1 MIFIY
6 LCKQNKSYNNM
17 ENKVKQNIDLPENAF
32 RELKDDE
39 EYEPIM
45 SPNKTY
51 REVSPW
57 SITWGIFMAVLFSA
71 AAAYLGLKVG
81 QVFEA
86 AIPIAIIAIGLSS
99 ATKRKNALG
108 ENVIIQSI
116 GACSGAVVAGG
127 IFVMPAIYMLDL
139 QADFLKIFIAAAL
152 GGVLGILFLIPFRK
166 YFVKDQ
172 HGKYPF
178 PEATATTQVLVSGE
192 KGGSQAKPLLLAG
205 LVGGLYDFIVAT
217 FGFWNENVTSRMIG
231 FGETIAEKAKLVFK
245 VNTGAAVL
253 GLGYIIGL
261 KYAFIICLGSL
272 AVWWLIVPGMALL
285 FPDTVLNQW
294 DPTITTAVGQMAPE
308 VIFKSYARSIGIGG
322 IAMSGI
328 IGIVKSWGIIKSA
341 VGLAAKEMKGKGGNQ
356 SEVLRTQ
363 RDISFKIIAFGSIAT
378 LIITF
383 LFFYF
388 GVMNFN
394 LLHAVVGIILVTIIA
409 FLFTTVAANA
419 IAIVG
424 SNPVSGM
431 TLMTLILASVVM
443 VAVGLKGNAGMLAA
457 LLMGGVVCT
466 ALSMAGSFITDL
478 KIGYWLGTTPKKQET
493 WKFLGTIIS
502 AATVAGV
509 MIVLDKTYGFN
520 SGKLAAPQAN
530 AMAAVIKPL
539 MSGQGAPW
547 ILYAIGAVIALVLDR
562 CKVPALA
569 FALGMFI
576 PLELNIPLLVGGAI
590 NWYVTTRSKS
600 ETINKAR
607 GEKGT
612 LIASGFI
619 AGGALMG
626 VVSALLKFG
635 GIEFQYGTWWEN
647 HLSELLSLIA
657 YIALILYFIAATKLS
672 KKELE

>member
-1 MIFIY
+1 
-6 LCKQNKSYNNM
+6 
-17 ENKVKQNIDLPENAF
+17 
-32 RELKDDE
+32 
-39 EYEPIM
+39 
-45 SPNKTY
+45 
-51 REVSPW
+51 
-57 SITWGIFMAVLFSA
+57 
-71 AAAYLGLKVG
+71 
-81 QVFEA
+81 
-86 AIPIAIIAIGLSS
+86 
-99 ATKRKNALG
+99 
-108 ENVIIQSI
+108 
-116 GACSGAVVAGG
+116 
-127 IFVMPAIYMLDL
+127 
-139 QADFLKIFIAAAL
+139 
-152 GGVLGILFLIPFRK
+152 
-166 YFVKDQ
+166 
-172 HGKYPF
+172 
-178 PEATATTQVLVSGE
+178 
-192 KGGSQAKPLLLAG
+192 
-205 LVGGLYDFIVAT
+205 
-217 FGFWNENVTSRMIG
+217 
-231 FGETIAEKAKLVFK
+231 
-245 VNTGAAVL
+245 
-253 GLGYIIGL
+253 
-261 KYAFIICLGSL
+261 
-272 AVWWLIVPGMALL
+272 MALL

-294 DPTITTAVGQMAPE
+294 DPTITTTVGQMAPE
-308 VIFKSYARSIGIGG
+308 AIFKAYARSIGIGG

-341 VGLAAKEMKGKGGNQ
+341 VGLAAREMKGKGGDQ
-356 SEVLRTQ
+356 AEVLRTQ

-509 MIVLDKTYGFN
+509 MIVLNKTYGFT

-590 NWYVTTRSKS
+590 NWYVTSRSKE

-626 VVSALLKFG
+626 VISALLKFG
-635 GIEFQYGTWWEN
+635 GIEFQYATWWEN
-647 HLSELLSLIA
+647 HLSELLSLVA
-657 YIALILYFIAATKLS
+657 YIALIFYFILATKPS

>member
-1 MIFIY
+1 
-6 LCKQNKSYNNM
+6 M
-17 ENKVKQNIDLPENAF
+17 ENQEKTNIELPENAF
-32 RELKDDE
+32 RELKDGE

-45 SPNKTY
+45 KKDRVYP
-51 REVSPW
+51 EVSLW
-57 SITWGIFMAVLFSA
+57 SVTWGILMAVLFSA

-86 AIPIAIIAIGLSS
+86 AIPIAIIAIGVSS

-127 IFVMPAIYMLDL
+127 IFVMPAIYMLNL
-139 QADFLKIFIAAAL
+139 EADFFKIFIAAAL

-192 KGGSQAKPLLLAG
+192 KGGSQAKPLLIAG
-205 LVGGLYDFIVAT
+205 LVGGLYDFCVAT
-217 FGFWNENVTSRMIG
+217 FGWWNETVTSRIVG
-231 FGETIAEKAKLVFK
+231 FGETIADKAKLVFK
-245 VNTGAAVL
+245 VNTGAAVV

-261 KYAFIICLGSL
+261 KYAFIIFCGSL
-272 AVWWLIVPGMALL
+272 TIWWLVVPGMNLL
-285 FPDTVLNQW
+285 FHDTVLNQW
-294 DPTITTAVGQMAPE
+294 DPSITQTIGQMAPE
-308 VIFKSYARSIGIGG
+308 MIFKSYARSIGIGG

-328 IGIVKSWGIIKSA
+328 IGIIKSWGIIKSA
-341 VGLAAKEMKGKGGNQ
+341 VGLAAREMKGKGAGDT
-356 SEVLRTQ
+356 EIIRTQ
-363 RDISFKIIAFGSIAT
+363 RDISFKIIAFGSIGT
-378 LIITF
+378 LLITF
-383 LFFYF
+383 VFFYF

-394 LLHAVVGIILVTIIA
+394 LLHAVVAILLVTVIA

-509 MIVLDKTYGFN
+509 MMVLDKTYGFN

-539 MSGQGAPW
+539 MSGQGAPPR
-547 ILYAIGAVIALVLDR
+547 AIAIVCTPLQ
-562 CKVPALA
+562 
-569 FALGMFI
+569 I
-576 PLELNIPLLVGGAI
+576 PMI
-590 NWYVTTRSKS
+590 
-600 ETINKAR
+600 
-607 GEKGT
+607 
-612 LIASGFI
+612 
-619 AGGALMG
+619 
-626 VVSALLKFG
+626 
-635 GIEFQYGTWWEN
+635 GI
-647 HLSELLSLIA
+647 
-657 YIALILYFIAATKLS
+657 
-672 KKELE
+672 

>member
-1 MIFIY
+1 MD
-6 LCKQNKSYNNM
+6 M
-17 ENKVKQNIDLPENAF
+17 ENKEKQNIELPENAF
-32 RELKDDE
+32 RELKEGE
-39 EYEPIM
+39 EYQPVM
-45 SPNKTY
+45 DPNKVY
-51 REVSPW
+51 PEVSTW
-57 SITWGIFMAVLFSA
+57 SVTWGLVMVVLFSA

-86 AIPIAIIAIGLSS
+86 AIPIAIIAIGMSS

-127 IFVMPAIYMLDL
+127 IFVMPAIYMLEL
-139 QADFLKIFIAAAL
+139 QADFFQIFIAAAL
-152 GGVLGILFLIPFRK
+152 GGILGILFLIPFRK
-166 YFVKDQ
+166 YFVKEQ

-205 LVGGLYDFIVAT
+205 LVGGLYDFSVAT
-217 FGFWNENVTSRMIG
+217 FGWWNEPVTSRMIG
-231 FGETIAEKAKLVFK
+231 WGETIADKAKLVFK
-245 VNTGAAVL
+245 VNTGAAIL

-261 KYAFIICLGSL
+261 KYAFIICMGSL

-294 DPTITTAVGQMAPE
+294 DPSVVVTVGSMSAE
-308 VIFKSYARSIGIGG
+308 EIFKNYARSIGIGG
-322 IAMSGI
+322 IAMSGV

-341 VGLAAKEMKGKGGNQ
+341 VSLASREMKGKGASQ
-356 SEVLRTQ
+356 EEAIRTQ
-363 RDISFKIIAFGSIAT
+363 RDISFKIIAFGSITT
-378 LIITF
+378 LVITF

-388 GVMNFN
+388 GVMQFN
-394 LLHAVVGIILVTIIA
+394 LMHAVVGIVLVALIA

-443 VAVGLKGNAGMLAA
+443 VAVGLKGNSGMLAA

-493 WKFLGTIIS
+493 WKFLGTIVS

-520 SGKLAAPQAN
+520 SGQLAAPQAN
-530 AMAAVIKPL
+530 AMAAGIKPL

-547 ILYAIGAVIALVLDR
+547 ILYGIGAVLALVLDR

-569 FALGMFI
+569 FSLGMFI
-576 PLELNIPLLVGGAI
+576 PIQLNIPLIIGGAV
-590 NWYVTTRSKS
+590 NWYVTTRSKD
-600 ETINKAR
+600 EQINKLR
-607 GEKGT
+607 GDKGT

-626 VVSALLKFG
+626 VVSALIKFF
-635 GIEFQYGTWWEN
+635 GIEFDHAEWWQN
-647 HLSELLSLIA
+647 HLSELLALVA
-657 YIALILYFIAATKLS
+657 YIALILYFITATKVS
-672 KKELE
+672 GKDKAA

>member
-1 MIFIY
+1 
-6 LCKQNKSYNNM
+6 M
-17 ENKVKQNIDLPENAF
+17 ENKTEQSIEIPENAF
-32 RELKDDE
+32 RELKEGE
-39 EYEPIM
+39 EYHPIM
-45 SPNKTY
+45 SPQQTY

-57 SITWGIFMAVLFSA
+57 SITWGILMTVLFSA

-285 FPDTVLNQW
+285 FPGTVLNQW

-562 CKVPALA
+562 CKIPALA

-635 GIEFQYGTWWEN
+635 GVEFQYGTWWEN

-657 YIALILYFIAATKLS
+657 YIALILYFITATKLS

>member
-1 MIFIY
+1 
-6 LCKQNKSYNNM
+6 M
-17 ENKVKQNIDLPENAF
+17 ENNQNQNIDLPENAF
-32 RELKDDE
+32 RELKDGE
-39 EYEPIM
+39 EYKPVM
-45 SPNKTY
+45 SPQETY

-57 SITWGIFMAVLFSA
+57 SITWGILMAVLFSA

-86 AIPIAIIAIGLSS
+86 AIPIAIIAIGVSS

-127 IFVMPAIYMLDL
+127 IFVMPAIYMLEL
-139 QADFLKIFIAAAL
+139 EADFFNIFIAAAL

-217 FGFWNENVTSRMIG
+217 FGWWNENVTSRMIG
-231 FGETIAEKAKLVFK
+231 FGETIADKAKLVFK

-261 KYAFIICLGSL
+261 KYAFIICVGSL
-272 AVWWLIVPGMALL
+272 TVWWLIVPGMALL

-294 DPTITTAVGQMAPE
+294 DPSITTAVGQMAPE
-308 VIFKSYARSIGIGG
+308 AIFKSYARSIGIGG

-341 VGLAAKEMKGKGGNQ
+341 VGLAAREMKGKGSGQ
-356 SEVLRTQ
+356 EEIIRTQ

-388 GVMNFN
+388 GVMDFN
-394 LLHAVVGIILVTIIA
+394 LLHAVVGILLVAIIA

-547 ILYAIGAVIALVLDR
+547 ILYGIGAVIALILDR

-576 PLELNIPLLVGGAI
+576 PLELNIPLLVGGAV
-590 NWYVTTRSKS
+590 NWYVTTRSKN
-600 ETINKAR
+600 EAINKAR
-607 GEKGT
+607 GDKGT
-612 LIASGFI
+612 LLASGFI

-635 GIEFQYGTWWEN
+635 GIEFDYSSWWEN
-647 HLSELLSLIA
+647 HLSELLSLLA
-657 YIALILYFIAATKLS
+657 YAALILYFILSTKLN
-672 KKELE
+672 KKELSE

>member
-1 MIFIY
+1 
-6 LCKQNKSYNNM
+6 M
-17 ENKVKQNIDLPENAF
+17 ENKTEQNIEIPENAF
-32 RELKDDE
+32 RELRADE

-45 SPNKTY
+45 SPQKTY

-57 SITWGIFMAVLFSA
+57 SITWGILMTVLFSA

-231 FGETIAEKAKLVFK
+231 IGETIADKAKLVFK

-308 VIFKSYARSIGIGG
+308 AIFKAYARSIGIGG

-341 VGLAAKEMKGKGGNQ
+341 VGLAAREMKGKGGDQ
-356 SEVLRTQ
+356 ADVLRTQ

-509 MIVLDKTYGFN
+509 MIVLNKTYGFT

-590 NWYVTTRSKS
+590 NWYVTSRSKE

-626 VVSALLKFG
+626 VISALLKFG
-635 GIEFQYGTWWEN
+635 GIEFQYATWWEN
-647 HLSELLSLIA
+647 HLSELLSLVA
-657 YIALILYFIAATKLS
+657 YIALIFYFILATKLS
-672 KKELE
+672 KKEVE